1 MICSLILASI
11 SSQYLGEY
19 KMDDMASYNSDIRG
33 MAYASLFAALVAV
46 GAYIEIPLP
55 LVPITLQV
63 LFVLLAGAMLG
74 AKWGSLSMIVYV
86 LLGLVGI
93 PVFSGGSSG
102 LGVILGPTGGY
113 LFGFIIAAFVV
124 GYLSDKKGSS
134 SVVWNVVYM
143 LAGLSLIFLFGATY
157 LMHVADLTIS
167 GAIAAGILPFIPGG
181 IIKIILAAVIAS
193 KYSLNRKNDT
203 DQ

>member
-1 MICSLILASI
+1 MLFDFTRTSLQFI
-11 SSQYLGEY
+11 GEY
-19 KMDDMASYNSDIRG
+19 RMNGMDSYNSDIRK
-33 MAYASLFAALVAV
+33 MAHASLFAALVAV

-74 AKWGSLSMIVYV
+74 AKWGSLSMVVYV
-86 LLGLVGI
+86 LLGLVGL

-102 LGVILGPTGGY
+102 IGVILGPTGGY
-113 LFGFIIAAFVV
+113 LFGFIVAAFVV
-124 GYLSDKKGSS
+124 GYLSDKNGSS
-134 SVVWNVVYM
+134 SVVWNTVHM
-143 LAGLSLIFLFGATY
+143 LVGLSLIFLFGATY
-157 LMHVADLTIS
+157 LMQVADLTIS

-181 IIKIILAAVIAS
+181 IIKIILAAFIAS
-193 KYSLNRKNDT
+193 KYSLNRQNDT